1 MGHNINN
8 EIQEAEDESD
18 SADATTI
25 KFERTISVSIDVAD
39 AEVLDEEQFRRL
51 ERIFEDAFDFN
62 SFMSNFLE
70 NFPRMEELLENE
82 ISQLNLDE
90 VSEVVE
96 VPTQEAIDGLPQIR
110 VTRRHWHKN
119 HETKLYERPKWVIC
133 ISEISLNTLALFM
146 PWGHLFH
153 QDCLITWFDQSNKW
167 PTCRLPLPCQR
178 R

>member
-110 VTRRHWHKN
+110 VTRRH
-119 HETKLYERPKWVIC
+119 
-133 ISEISLNTLALFM
+133 
-146 PWGHLFH
+146 
-153 QDCLITWFDQSNKW
+153 
-167 PTCRLPLPCQR
+167 
-178 R
+178 